1 MTKLSR
7 PYFVLLI
14 GFLVFHSTAIFGQSN
29 TPCLGDTMKPVFE
42 RCPQDIVL
50 TTTDSCAIAQWANP
64 LAFDNCGIFSVTG
77 SHQSGMCFNIGT
89 TTVTY
94 IATDSVDN
102 SSICS
107 FTVTVRQDA
116 INPCANDTLKPRF
129 TNCPQNIFLT
139 TSDSCALAQWMVPTA
154 VDNCSTPSVSG
165 DFAQGSCFSIGA
177 TTVTYTAI
185 DSAGNK
191 AFCSFI
197 VTVSKDS
204 INPCAADSI
213 KPQFISCPQNIVLS
227 TSDSCA
233 RRQWPTPLA
242 TDNCGT
248 PTITSNYAPTN
259 CFPVGTTTVIY
270 TAQDANGNTGTCSF
284 TITVLNPCANDTIK
298 PYFVNCPQN
307 IVISTQDSC
316 AKVNWATPF
325 ATDNCGTPTITSN
338 YSSTHCFPI
347 GTTSVVY
354 TAKDAK
360 GNTATCVFSVT
371 VNNPCYYD
379 SIKPRFY
386 YCPPS
391 IVVSTQDTCAK
402 VNWNGPYATDN
413 CGTPTITGNYRS
425 GNCFPIGTTA
435 VLFTAT
441 DRKGNTATCAFNVT
455 VNNPC
460 YNDTI
465 KPRFTNCPTNITVTT
480 SDSCARVSWN
490 GPFATD
496 NCNNPTIT
504 GNYRSGNCF
513 PVGTT
518 AVLFTA
524 SDRKGNTATCA
535 FNVTVNNPC
544 YNDTIKPRFYSCPKN
559 IIITTQDSCARATW
573 NGPFATDNCSTPTIT
588 GNYRSGNCFPV
599 GTTAVLF
606 TATDRKGNTATC
618 AFNVTVNNPCYNDT
632 IKPRFTNCPQNIT
645 VTTSDSCARV
655 NWNGPFATDNCNNP
669 TITGNYRSG
678 NCFPVGTTAVL
689 FTATDRKGNT
699 ATCAFNVT
707 VNNPCYNDTIK
718 PRFYSC
724 PQNITV
730 TTSDSCA
737 RATWNGPYA
746 TDNCNTPT
754 ITGNYRSG
762 NCFPVGTTAV
772 LFTATDRKGNKAT
785 CAFNVTVNNPCYND
799 TIKPRFTNC
808 PQNITVTTSDSC
820 ARVNWNGPFATDNCS
835 TPTIL
840 GNYKSGNCFP
850 IGTTAVLFT
859 ATDKKGN
866 TATCAFN
873 ITIKSSITP
882 CTNDTVPPVFTNC
895 PANITVTTA
904 SATAIAQWTKPTA
917 TDNCS
922 TPSVSGTANSGSS
935 FPVGTTTVVYTARD
949 AKGNLAYCSFTVTVV
964 KEALVIDSTKCYV
977 LVARSSKKVLT
988 IGGSS
993 MTGGADAVQW
1003 AYLNGLNQKWMIST
1017 ADSNSVN
1024 LTVKH
1029 SNMNLDTRWGALSN
1043 GSRLMQWTKSTA
1055 LTQKWQLVPL
1065 SDGYFKVIN
1074 KASGRAL
1081 SVGNGSS
1088 STTDGGL
1095 LVQLDYTGQTS
1106 QQWSI
1111 ESVPCTT
1118 VTPNAN
1124 FVSNDILDVDARAE
1138 LNRARIQWVDNT
1150 GYKNDYYEI
1159 EKLNPT
1165 SGQFESLA
1173 IVNNT
1178 SFDNQAT
1185 YQTAYDNAPTEGDNF
1200 YRVKVV
1206 YLDSLSK
1213 VSPAKKVSF
1222 NNLQSVKVY
1231 PNPANDFVD
1240 IDLSSYSNESVDI
1253 YLYNGFGQKMAYKTV
1268 QKGKNS
1274 IIHFDI
1280 STQPSGQYLIRI
1292 AAQGKRDVT
1301 KQLQIVR

>member
-116 INPCANDTLKPRF
+116 INPCANDTLRPRFTNCPENIFLTTSDSCALAQWMVPTAIDNCSTPSVSGDFVQGSCFSIGAMTVTYTAIDSAGNKAFCSFTVTVRQDSINPCANDTLKPRF

-165 DFAQGSCFSIGA
+165 DFAQGSCFLIGA
-177 TTVTYTAI
+177 TTITYTAI

-480 SDSCARVSWN
+480 SDSCARV
-490 GPFATD
+490 
-496 NCNNPTIT
+496 
-504 GNYRSGNCF
+504 
-513 PVGTT
+513 
-518 AVLFTA
+518 
-524 SDRKGNTATCA
+524 
-535 FNVTVNNPC
+535 
-544 YNDTIKPRFYSCPKN
+544 
-559 IIITTQDSCARATW
+559 
-573 NGPFATDNCSTPTIT
+573 
-588 GNYRSGNCFPV
+588 
-599 GTTAVLF
+599 
-606 TATDRKGNTATC
+606 
-618 AFNVTVNNPCYNDT
+618 
-632 IKPRFTNCPQNIT
+632 
-645 VTTSDSCARV
+645 

-724 PQNITV
+724 PKNITFS
-730 TTSDSCA
+730 TQDSCA

-746 TDNCNTPT
+746 TDNCSTPT